1 MFASPAAPESHL
13 AAGGQLAARL
23 LLFSAVAVGAFV
35 VSLGPI
41 SDGDIYWHLA
51 AGREILHQRALLRLD
66 PFTLSAAGRPWVDVH
81 WLFQVGAY
89 ALYALSGFT
98 GLAIAKAALVAGGA
112 TILVRAAEQSGSAL
126 ARGVCAIA
134 VLGGLILDRHLVPM
148 RPLIVTLFF
157 LAVFLLALERVRT
170 QPARARWAWVVLPL
184 VQIVWCNC
192 QGLAPLGP
200 VLVAMYLVGAWLSTV
215 RTRHWPFASENASSV
230 RPLALVLGLCVLASF
245 VTPYGLDAVA
255 LPLRL
260 LGRITHGQANVFSSA
275 VAENIPPF
283 ILARTASELVWHFKW
298 VLALLAVAIAL
309 LRPRFHLAHLLAM
322 AAFLGL
328 ALMANRNLPLFYWV
342 AAPLAA
348 IAIAPGLRLKT
359 SRAAA
364 RPRSRVGS
372 PPAPPTGASGQP
384 ATLPAPRAS
393 RAPSSLAA
401 HHRGR
406 VWRGRAKRAGVG
418 GGCGAEGRSEPF
430 QGSHVCAG
438 TAVLATLLGGE
449 LALAG
454 LMHSREPAPGSPT
467 PFHFPVESARRLA
480 GMRASGPVF
489 AADQHGGYLSFT
501 VPSLRPYID
510 TRLVLHTEKE
520 YADYLALFDDPA
532 RFDALDAR
540 ENFGAVVLTTTYPDR
555 YLGLIWHL
563 AGSAAWRL
571 AYTDGYE
578 VLFLREGPGL
588 ALGERATVDAILDEL
603 AARLGAHAELLEAAR
618 LHLARLL
625 IVLGQ
630 SRQAEYVLAALDS
643 RPAAQLR
650 ARAYFAAGELRAA
663 EALARIL
670 LLQDPRDLRSLA
682 LLAEVA
688 SADGQPGRAG
698 EWLRRALA
706 IGPYDSEARSIA
718 ERIRPR

>member
-51 AGREILHQRALLRLD
+51 AGREILHERALLRLD
-66 PFTLSAAGRPWVDVH
+66 PFTLSGAGRPWVDVH

-98 GLAIAKAALVAGGA
+98 GLAIAKATLVAGGA
-112 TILVRAAEQSGSAL
+112 TILVRAAELSAGAL
-126 ARGVCAIA
+126 ARGVCAVT

-148 RPLIVTLFF
+148 RPLVVTLVL
-157 LAVFLLALERVRT
+157 LAVFLLALERLRT

-184 VQIVWCNC
+184 AQVVWCNC

-200 VLVAMYLVGAWLSTV
+200 LLVAMYLAGDWLST
-215 RTRHWPFASENASSV
+215 RGFRRWPFASEESCSV
-230 RPLALVLGLCVLASF
+230 RPLAIVLGLCVLASF
-245 VTPYGLDAVA
+245 VTPYGLDAIV

-260 LGRITHGQANVFSSA
+260 LGRITQGRGHVFSSE

-283 ILARTASELVWHFKW
+283 MLERTAPELVWHFKW
-298 VLALLAVAIAL
+298 VLALTAAVIAF
-309 LRPRFHLAHLLAM
+309 LRPCFHLAHLLAI

-348 IAIAPGLRLKT
+348 IAFVSGLRLFA
-359 SRAAA
+359 SWNAA
-364 RPRSRVGS
+364 RRRSRVGS

-406 VWRGRAKRAGVG
+406 DW
-418 GGCGAEGRSEPF
+418 EPF
-430 QGSHVCAG
+430 QGSHVSVG
-438 TAVLATLLGGE
+438 TAVLAALLAGE
-449 LALAG
+449 LVLAG
-454 LMHSREPAPGSPT
+454 LAQMREPAAGSPT
-467 PFHFPVESARRLA
+467 PFHFPVESVRRLA
-480 GMRASGPVF
+480 GIRAAGPVF
-489 AADQHGGYLSFT
+489 AADQHGGYLCFT

-510 TRLVLHTEKE
+510 TRLVLHTAAE

-532 RFDALDAR
+532 RFDALDSK
-540 ENFGAVVLTTTYPDR
+540 ENFGAVVLTTAYPDR

-563 AGSAAWRL
+563 ASSARWRL

-578 VLFLREGPGL
+578 VLFLRQGPGL

-603 AARLGAHAELLEAAR
+603 AARFRGHRELLEAAR

-625 IVLGQ
+625 VVLGQ

-650 ARAYFAAGELRAA
+650 ARAHFAAGEIRAA

-670 LLQDPRDLRSLA
+670 LVQDPRDVRSLA
-682 LLAEVA
+682 LLAEIA
-688 SADGQPGRAG
+688 FADHQPGKAR

-706 IGPYDSEARSIA
+706 INPYDPEARSIA
-718 ERIRPR
+718 ERVLSR